1 MLEIGNIQVFT
12 CQPTS
17 AGQSRADAD
26 AELSDVPL
34 AHMHELDFYSIV
46 LCCSCI
52 TFEQHLSS
60 VHHRHASRARLIT
73 TDTQILTHHTNISRD
88 HPSATHPAGL
98 AAKMKDNLSSK
109 IFLREQSDYAIKNRS
124 YRKLYSDPSLIANL
138 DIVNELDGHSGC
150 VNALSWSKSG
160 GLLASG
166 SDDQHLNIHTYQS
179 SNQGKQFQL
188 ACTVATGHTQNIFS
202 VKFMP
207 HSHDRTV
214 ITAAGDGEVRIFDL
228 EYAGNSRAA
237 STASHMAAEGRR
249 RGRNNVFNGVKY
261 MTDGDTSC
269 RVYRSHG
276 DRVKRIVTE
285 SSPYLF
291 LTCSEDG
298 EVRQWDLRQPS
309 SAYPSPRSGRFGGES
324 SVPPPLISYNRYN
337 LDLNSISCSASQPH
351 YIALGGAH
359 LHAFLHD
366 RRMAGRDRLSETGT
380 PMSSSARM
388 SEDEEE
394 TMAEATRCVRKFAP
408 NGQQKMARTENGHIT
423 ALKISDARPD
433 EMIVS
438 WSGDHIYSFDLI
450 RHPSDEEDKFSA
462 SKGKGNIGRVKG
474 GVSGKRKRR
483 SNESESSAAQAGTA
497 SRQRTSDSGSE
508 SDGEGQA
515 TALRVRYQN
524 GQQEDIPIPNQ
535 GRNRQPVPLTS
546 KQKDAQRIARAT
558 VRIRS
563 SLFSAENESHEPAI
577 AFTSALGL
585 SASILSDMDQAM
597 RDWGYPI
604 DPLPNDVV
612 YQQTLRRNRESG
624 RRFVQAAGTLAR
636 ALGGKMQTPSG
647 ATSPL
652 MSQFS
657 TIETRANDLPL
668 SQSEHFG
675 YDFLKAILLWLESGV
690 GRLLEGFTRP
700 DDMSPSSKAAGR
712 LPIPESDATPE
723 AIDDILVPYLLNF
736 ARDKPIANVEANRF
750 EHEGTRHL
758 FASEKSAVL
767 AFAAAVKIPFTDLS
781 SGDAHAEISD
791 PMQAQHRQT
800 AFRFWGLK
808 AARGVLINAAEG
820 VNYVFVDRAFG
831 GLGRV
836 VQEAAEEEAG
846 MESISEGED
855 EPIVD
860 AQVVERR
867 TDDDAASPCA
877 REMTPTI
884 EESHTLAEREAMHE
898 AVSADLVAEMMQESE
913 DEQMGE
919 DDESDG
925 IDDNDEYNEVF
936 DSEDGFQDDE
946 DDDDDDDDDD
956 DEDGDEDEDD
966 DLPNNGLPRFMYR
979 SAFERRRIREKVA
992 SHVPCSSHQRVY
1004 RGHCNVKTV
1013 KDVNFFG
1020 LDDEYIVSGSDDG
1033 NLFIWDRKT
1042 TQLVNIV
1049 EGDGEVVNVAQGHPY
1064 ETMLAVSGI
1073 DHTIKIF
1080 SPDARAREAAR
1091 LGRGVEAHD
1100 ASEFSSIAWP
1110 PRSGGRRR
1118 ASRRSTSHSESG
1130 GATSEPAMDRRDEDD
1145 ENDEDDYV
1153 APSGLAS
1160 RRRLHESYQIMQQN
1174 DVERQ
1179 GGNQDAFVT
1188 VS

>member
-1 MLEIGNIQVFT
+1 
-12 CQPTS
+12 
-17 AGQSRADAD
+17 
-26 AELSDVPL
+26 
-34 AHMHELDFYSIV
+34 
-46 LCCSCI
+46 
-52 TFEQHLSS
+52 
-60 VHHRHASRARLIT
+60 
-73 TDTQILTHHTNISRD
+73 
-88 HPSATHPAGL
+88 
-98 AAKMKDNLSSK
+98 MKDNLSSK
-109 IFLREQSDYAIKNRS
+109 IFHRESSDYAIKNRS

-166 SDDQHLNIHTYQS
+166 SDDQHLNIHTYQPS
-179 SNQGKQFQL
+179 TEGKQFQL

-228 EYAGNSRAA
+228 EHAGNSRAA

-261 MTDGDTSC
+261 MTDGDTNC

-309 SAYPSPRSGRFGGES
+309 SAYPSPRSGRFGGDS
-324 SVPPPLISYNRYN
+324 NVPPPLISYKRYN

-366 RRMAGRDRLSETGT
+366 RRMAGRDRLSESGT
-380 PMSSSARM
+380 PMSSGRM

-394 TMAEATRCVRKFAP
+394 TMAQATRCVRKFAP
-408 NGQQKMARTENGHIT
+408 NGQKKMGRTENGHIT

-438 WSGDHIYSFDLI
+438 WSGDHIYSFDLV
-450 RHPSDEEDKFSA
+450 RSPSTEADKISA
-462 SKGKGNIGRVKG
+462 AQGKGNNGRAKVG
-474 GVSGKRKRR
+474 MGGKRKRR
-483 SNESESSAAQAGTA
+483 SNESESSTTQAGATRVT
-497 SRQRTSDSGSE
+497 SRPRTSDSGSE
-508 SDGEGQA
+508 SHGEGRA
-515 TALRVRYQN
+515 TALRIRYQN
-524 GQQEDIPIPNQ
+524 GQQEDIPIPGQ
-535 GRNRQPVPLTS
+535 GRNQRPPVPLTS
-546 KQKDAQRIARAT
+546 KQRDAQRIARAT

-563 SLFSAENESHEPAI
+563 SLFSAENESHEPGI

-585 SASILSDMDQAM
+585 SASILSDMDQTM
-597 RDWGYPI
+597 RDWGYPV
-604 DPLPNDVV
+604 DPSPDDVV
-612 YQQTLRRNRESG
+612 FQQTLRRNRESG

-700 DDMSPSSKAAGR
+700 DDMSPSSKAAAR
-712 LPIPESDATPE
+712 LPIPESEATPE
-723 AIDDILVPYLLNF
+723 AIDDILVPYLMSF

-758 FASEKSAVL
+758 FASERNAVI
-767 AFAAAVKIPFTDLS
+767 AFAAAVKIPFADLS
-781 SGDAHAEISD
+781 SGTAPAEIAD
-791 PMQAQHRQT
+791 PMQAQNRQT

-836 VQEAAEEEAG
+836 VREAAEEEAG
-846 MESISEGED
+846 MESISEGEE

-860 AQVVERR
+860 AQVVESHNPQRV
-867 TDDDAASPCA
+867 DDAA
-877 REMTPTI
+877 
-884 EESHTLAEREAMHE
+884 LAEREAMHE
-898 AVSADLVAEMMQESE
+898 AVSADLVAEMMQESDSDAVGE
-913 DEQMGE
+913 DEGDEE
-919 DDESDG
+919 DDADN
-925 IDDNDEYNEVF
+925 NDEYNEVF
-936 DSEDGFQDDE
+936 DSEDGFHDDEDEE
-946 DDDDDDDDDD
+946 DDDDSSEPDE
-956 DEDGDEDEDD
+956 EDGV
-966 DLPNNGLPRFMYR
+966 PNNGLPRFMYR

-992 SHVPCSSHQRVY
+992 SRVPCSSHTRVY

-1020 LDDEYIVSGSDDG
+1020 LDDEYVVSGSDDG

-1042 TQLVNIV
+1042 TQLVNIL

-1091 LGRGVEAHD
+1091 LGRGIEAHD

-1110 PRSGGRRR
+1110 PRYGGRRR

-1130 GATSEPAMDRRDEDD
+1130 GATSEPAISRRDEDNED
-1145 ENDEDDYV
+1145 DNDDYV

-1179 GGNQDAFVT
+1179 GGNQDAFIT

>member
-1 MLEIGNIQVFT
+1 
-12 CQPTS
+12 
-17 AGQSRADAD
+17 
-26 AELSDVPL
+26 
-34 AHMHELDFYSIV
+34 
-46 LCCSCI
+46 
-52 TFEQHLSS
+52 
-60 VHHRHASRARLIT
+60 
-73 TDTQILTHHTNISRD
+73 
-88 HPSATHPAGL
+88 
-98 AAKMKDNLSSK
+98 MKDNLSSK

-138 DIVNELDGHSGC
+138 DIVDELDGHSGC

-179 SNQGKQFQL
+179 SNGGKQFQL

-207 HSHDRTV
+207 HSQDRTV

-261 MTDGDTSC
+261 MTDGDTNC

-324 SVPPPLISYNRYN
+324 NVPPPLISYKRYN

-366 RRMAGRDRLSETGT
+366 RRMAGRDRLTESGT
-380 PMSSSARM
+380 PMSSAARM

-450 RHPSDEEDKFSA
+450 RHPSTDEDKLST

-474 GVSGKRKRR
+474 GTSGKRKRR
-483 SNESESSAAQAGTA
+483 SNESESSTAQAGTA

-508 SDGEGQA
+508 IDGQGQA

-524 GQQEDIPIPNQ
+524 GQQEDIPIPDQ
-535 GRNRQPVPLTS
+535 GRNRRPVPLTS

-563 SLFSAENESHEPAI
+563 SLFSAESESHEPAV

-723 AIDDILVPYLLNF
+723 AIDDILVPYLLSF

-781 SGDAHAEISD
+781 SGDAHAEIAD

-800 AFRFWGLK
+800 ASRFWGLK
-808 AARGVLINAAEG
+808 VARGVLINAAEG
-820 VNYVFVDRAFG
+820 VNYIFVDRAFG

-836 VQEAAEEEAG
+836 VQETAEEEAG

-867 TDDDAASPCA
+867 TDDDAASPRA
-877 REMTPTI
+877 RENTSTI
-884 EESHTLAEREAMHE
+884 EDSHTLAEREAMHE

-913 DEQMGE
+913 DETMGE
-919 DDESDG
+919 DEEDDDSDG
-925 IDDNDEYNEVF
+925 IVDNDEYNDVF

-946 DDDDDDDDDD
+946 DEDDDDDDDD

-992 SHVPCSSHQRVY
+992 SNVPCSSHQRVY

-1020 LDDEYIVSGSDDG
+1020 LDDEYVVSGSDDG
-1033 NLFIWDRKT
+1033 HLFIWDRKT
-1042 TQLVNIV
+1042 TQLVNIL

-1100 ASEFSSIAWP
+1100 ASQFSSIAWP
-1110 PRSGGRRR
+1110 PRRGGRRR
-1118 ASRRSTSHSESG
+1118 TSRRSTSHSESG
-1130 GATSEPAMDRRDEDD
+1130 GATSEPAMDRHDEEN
-1145 ENDEDDYV
+1145 ENDQYNYV
-1153 APSGLAS
+1153 LAPNGLAS
-1160 RRRLHESYQIMQQN
+1160 GEDCTSATKSCNKTMSSDKAGTKTLSSR
-1174 DVERQ
+1174 
-1179 GGNQDAFVT
+1179 
-1188 VS
+1188 